1 MIIDDVFMTLGS
13 ANINTRSMAADSELN
28 ICHEHTGVTGPLRKR
43 LWEIHTGGKGA
54 QADVRQ
60 AFKWWGDII
69 KKNKER
75 AVMKMAPIASLIE
88 FYREDPK
95 RTYLD

>member
-1 MIIDDVFMTLGS
+1 VFMTLGS

-43 LWEIHTGGKGA
+43 LWGIHTGGKGA
-54 QADVRQ
+54 QEDVRE
-60 AFKWWGDII
+60 AFMKWDGIVRM
-69 KKNKER
+69 NAER
-75 AVMKMAPIASLIE
+75 RRNGETPSTSLVG
-88 FYREDPK
+88 FHRDDPT

>member
-1 MIIDDVFMTLGS
+1 
-13 ANINTRSMAADSELN
+13 MAADSELN

-43 LWEIHTGGKGA
+43 LWEIHTGGNGA